1 MRATYGGNPTNYQ
14 EIYLGATDSCGGLD
28 VSDLRAMYKT
38 LSDKKCYTESLG
50 KAKSHCRYDVDD
62 SEIKS
67 MRSKIKINIIVAT
80 APGINIEDLQSS
92 IQFGPDRT
100 ELRVLPGY
108 GR

>member
-1 MRATYGGNPTNYQ
+1 
-14 EIYLGATDSCGGLD
+14 
-28 VSDLRAMYKT
+28 
-38 LSDKKCYTESLG
+38 
-50 KAKSHCRYDVDD
+50 
-62 SEIKS
+62 
-67 MRSKIKINIIVAT
+67 MRSKIKINTIVAT